1 MASKR
6 KKPTCIGFVFF
17 IRWSAAQGAGMRHP
31 REMGVKDVE
40 TFLSMMANERKGI
53 GVRLQL
59 NRVAINNMAILAH
72 IY

>member
-1 MASKR
+1 
-6 KKPTCIGFVFF
+6 
-17 IRWSAAQGAGMRHP
+17 MRHP

-40 TFLSMMANERKGI
+40 AFLSMMANERKGI

-59 NRVAINNMAILAH
+59 NRVAINNMAILAR